1 MSTHIPMYTPTP
13 RSSTRPTK
21 PVRLIAFSGSSP
33 PPPQSPL
40 GSPPAPQSPMTVL
53 QPIYPSA
60 GNQNPASTS
69 QSHIYIEVRQTE
81 DGGGGYLSP
90 DGAAQLTEIKT
101 EPQLFSPTN
110 STASQSSFT
119 SGKSYADPLGLNT
132 SGSGQTFET
141 LAPLQYYTSPQPVPT
156 SNQSSLTPVEADRK
170 VKKGPG
176 SRPQEELCLVCGDRA
191 SGYHYNALA
200 CEGCKGFFRRSITKN
215 AQYTNS
221 CKYGGNC
228 EIDMYM
234 RRKCQ
239 ECRFRKCLTV
249 GMRAEC
255 VVPESQ
261 CAIKRGNKKPPART
275 NKNSGS
281 PSVANTSGGT
291 PEKRVRYGRPLKEE
305 EGQLIDM
312 IVALQAQFEV
322 PSEEELKKIDVI
334 VSQESQEENMI
345 IRHMCESTIRVI
357 ELIVDFCKR
366 LPGFSSLK
374 MEDQIVLLKA
384 SSSELI
390 MLRTA
395 RRYDPSTD
403 TIVFANNEPYTK
415 EKFKIIGHDMDEMFY
430 FCRTM
435 CDMAVDNAEYALLTA
450 LIIFSERY
458 NLVEPSKVERIQEI
472 YIEAFEAYVYSKRPR
487 ESMMFAKLLNVLCV
501 VKNLAS
507 KNSEFSYSL
516 MISDKKFPKILKEMW
531 YE

>member
-1 MSTHIPMYTPTP
+1 MYNPAQG
-13 RSSTRPTK
+13 RPTIPSK
-21 PVRLIAFSGSSP
+21 PVRILAFGGSP

-40 GSPPAPQSPMTVL
+40 GSPSGPESPMVL
-53 QPIYPSA
+53 LHPAYPS
-60 GNQNPASTS
+60 PPPTSASS
-69 QSHIYIEVRQTE
+69 QSHIYIEVRPSQ
-81 DGGGGYLSP
+81 GYPSP
-90 DGAAQLTEIKT
+90 THPASLTEIKT
-101 EPQLFSPTN
+101 EPALFSPTN
-110 STASQSSFT
+110 STTSQSSFT
-119 SGKSYADPLGLNT
+119 SAQSFDPLN
-132 SGSGQTFET
+132 
-141 LAPLQYYTSPQPVPT
+141 PPVQYYTSPTQV
-156 SNQSSLTPVEADRK
+156 LTPLPPAVQEAK
-170 VKKGPG
+170 VKKGPT
-176 SRPQEELCLVCGDRA
+176 SRPTEELCMVCGDRA
-191 SGYHYNALA
+191 SGYHYSALA

-215 AQYTNS
+215 ASYQNT

-239 ECRFRKCLTV
+239 ECRFRKCVTV

-261 CAIKRGNKKPPART
+261 CAIKRSNKKPPVPRVV
-275 NKNSGS
+275 KNSGS
-281 PSVANTSGGT
+281 PSVSNASGGT
-291 PEKRVRYGRPLKEE
+291 PEKRVRHGRPLKEE

-312 IVALQAQFEV
+312 IVALQAAYEV
-322 PSEEELKKIDVI
+322 PSEDELKKIDAI
-334 VSQESQEENMI
+334 VAQETQEENII

-357 ELIVDFCKR
+357 ELIVEFCKK

-395 RRYDPSTD
+395 RRYDPLTD
-403 TIVFANNEPYTK
+403 TIVFANNEPYSK
-415 EKFKIIGHDMDEMFY
+415 ERWKKIGHDMDDMFY

-435 CDMAVDNAEYALLTA
+435 CDMSVDNAEYALLTA
-450 LIIFSERY
+450 LILFSERY
-458 NLVEPSKVERIQEI
+458 NLIEPSKVERIQEI

-487 ESMMFAKLLNVLCV
+487 ETVMFAKLLNVLCV

-516 MISDKKFPKILKEMW
+516 MITDKKFPKILKEMW